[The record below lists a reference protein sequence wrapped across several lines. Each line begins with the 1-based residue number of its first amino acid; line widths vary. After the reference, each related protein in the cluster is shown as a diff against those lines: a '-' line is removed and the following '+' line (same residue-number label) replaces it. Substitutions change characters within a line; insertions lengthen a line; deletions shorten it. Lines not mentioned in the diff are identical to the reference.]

1 MTPPEWSRLAAVVP
15 AAGRGSRMGA
25 AIAKQYLPL
34 VGKTIIEHT
43 LEALLAL
50 PQLPRIYVALA
61 ADDDQFQRLPLAR
74 DGRIT
79 TVIGGA
85 ERADSVAAALALLLA
100 DGFDWA
106 LVHDAARPCITAAE
120 VATLVARARE
130 LGHGAILASRVR
142 DTMKRAHDG
151 STQVAETVSRAD
163 LWHALTPQL
172 FPARALAAAIAA
184 AGAAGVAVTDEASA
198 MEWRGQPVALVAG
211 SRWNI
216 KVTEPEDLTLAALWL
231 SGAHLETR

>member
-61 ADDDQFQRLPLAR
+61 ADDDQFQRLPLAA
-74 DGRIT
+74 DPRIT

-85 ERADSVAAALALLLA
+85 ERADSVAAALDQLLA
-100 DGFDWA
+100 DGYDWA
-106 LVHDAARPCITAAE
+106 LVHDAARPCITPSEIEA
-120 VATLVARARE
+120 LVARANA
-130 LGHGAILASRVR
+130 LGHGAIVASRVR
-142 DTMKRAHDG
+142 DTMKRAHAG
-151 STQVAETVSRAD
+151 SEQIAETVSRAD

-172 FPARALAAAIAA
+172 FPARMLAEAITAAA
-184 AGAAGVAVTDEASA
+184 AAGVAVTDEASA
-198 MEWRGQPVALVAG
+198 MEWRAQPVALVAG

-231 SGAHLETR
+231 SGAHLEKR

>member
-1 MTPPEWSRLAAVVP
+1 MTPPEWSRQAAVVP

-61 ADDDQFQRLPLAR
+61 ADDDQFQRLPLAL

-85 ERADSVAAALALLLA
+85 ERSDSVAAALGQLLA

-106 LVHDAARPCITAAE
+106 LVHDAARPCITATE
-120 VATLVARARE
+120 IEKLVARASE

-142 DTMKRAHDG
+142 DTMKRAHGG
-151 STQVAETVSRAD
+151 STLIAETVSRAD

>member
-43 LEALLAL
+43 LGALLAL
-50 PQLPRIYVALA
+50 PQLARIYVALA

-74 DGRIT
+74 DGRIV

-85 ERADSVAAALALLLA
+85 ERADSVAAALGQLLA

-120 VATLVARARE
+120 VATLVDCARS

-142 DTMKRAHDG
+142 DTMKRAHGG
-151 STQVAETVSRAD
+151 STLVAETVSRAD

-172 FPARALAAAIAA
+172 FPARALAEAIAA
-184 AGAAGVAVTDEASA
+184 AAAAGVAVTDEASA
-198 MEWRGQPVALVAG
+198 MEWRSQPVALVAG

-231 SGAHLETR
+231 SGAHLEKR

>member
-1 MTPPEWSRLAAVVP
+1 MTPLNWSRLAAVVP

-61 ADDDQFQRLPLAR
+61 ADDDQFQHLPLAR
-74 DGRIT
+74 DARIT

-85 ERADSVAAALALLLA
+85 ERADSVAAALEQLLV
-100 DGFDWA
+100 DGYDWA
-106 LVHDAARPCITAAE
+106 LVHDAARPCITTAE
-120 VATLVARARE
+120 VETLVARASE
-130 LGHGAILASRVR
+130 SGHGAILASRVR
-142 DTMKRAHDG
+142 DTMKRAHSGGD
-151 STQVAETVSRAD
+151 QIAQTVPRGD

-172 FPARALAAAIAA
+172 FPARQLAAAIRDAA
-184 AGAAGVAVTDEASA
+184 AAGVAVTDEASA
-198 MEWRGQPVALVAG
+198 MEWFGQPVALVAG